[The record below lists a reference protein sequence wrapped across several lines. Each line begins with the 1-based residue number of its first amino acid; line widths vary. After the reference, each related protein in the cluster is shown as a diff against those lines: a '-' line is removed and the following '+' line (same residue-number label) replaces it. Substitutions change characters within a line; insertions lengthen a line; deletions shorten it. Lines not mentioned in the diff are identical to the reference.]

1 MRGQRFR
8 STVAPASALA
18 SAPALAL
25 ALQESLGRTGRI
37 CTIAGEAGVA
47 RRVAGEG
54 GATPSCVGRS
64 RPGCAQRDRPVGSL
78 PLRPRVG
85 CVHGIGR
92 ASITTRASLV
102 AGSKYWTVP
111 AL

>member
-8 STVAPASALA
+8 STMAPASAPA
-18 SAPALAL
+18 SAPTMALV
-25 ALQESLGRTGRI
+25 LQEPLGKTGRN
-37 CTIAGEAGVA
+37 CANVGEAGVA

-64 RPGCAQRDRPVGSL
+64 RPGCAQRDRLVGSL

-85 CVHGIGR
+85 CVHCIGR

-102 AGSKYWTVP
+102 AGFKYWTVP